1 MRCGAAVPP
10 DAARAAALLR
20 LWNDVALQ
28 HVSMGGA
35 CACGMG
41 GVTLRLQDFERDILD
56 YLRDDA
62 GRLGEAEAHA
72 LLQRHAPAGQEGGMA
87 AVLSALADPDGD
99 VPEAGAAWLLGRLD
113 RTLSSFARLHGGA
126 RSGALP

>member
-1 MRCGAAVPP
+1 VPP
-10 DAARAAALLR
+10 DATARAAALLR

-56 YLRDDA
+56 YLRDEA

-72 LLQRHAPAGQEGGMA
+72 LLQCHAPAGQEGGMA
-87 AVLSALADPDGD
+87 AVLAALADPDSV
-99 VPEAGAAWLLGRLD
+99 VPAAGAAWLLGRLD

>member
-1 MRCGAAVPP
+1 MRP

-72 LLQRHAPAGQEGGMA
+72 LLACHAPAGHEGA
-87 AVLSALADPDGD
+87 WWPCWRRWPIPRAVPPPPVRRGCW
-99 VPEAGAAWLLGRLD
+99 AGWTA
-113 RTLSSFARLHGGA
+113 
-126 RSGALP
+126 P

>member
-1 MRCGAAVPP
+1 VPP
-10 DAARAAALLR
+10 DAAARAAALLR

-56 YLRDDA
+56 YLRDEA

-72 LLQRHAPAGQEGGMA
+72 LLERHAPAGQEGGVA
-87 AVLSALADPDGD
+87 AVLAALADPGNDAAA
-99 VPEAGAAWLLGRLD
+99 AGAAWLLGRLD